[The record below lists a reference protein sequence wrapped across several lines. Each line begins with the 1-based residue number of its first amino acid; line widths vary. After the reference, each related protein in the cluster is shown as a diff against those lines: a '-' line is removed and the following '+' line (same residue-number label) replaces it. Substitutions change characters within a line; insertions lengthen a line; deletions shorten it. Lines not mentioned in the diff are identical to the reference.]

1 MAREKSKK
9 STAKWFSGLRNKY
22 RLVILNDQ
30 TLEEKISLR
39 LSKMNV
45 FVVLGSLTIFLVII
59 TSYIIAFTPLKEYI
73 PGYSSLVSQQAI
85 YRLQLRADSLEEAMN
100 QKELYILNIRNII
113 EGKEILDEIPAVRDT
128 QTDYKNIQLKK
139 TKEDSLLRVEIE
151 SEGKY
156 NLTAQAE
163 EGPVFRSALSS
174 FLFFTPLKGLIT
186 NNFDPVNNHYGID
199 IVAKKNELVKAA
211 LDGRVIMAD
220 WTLETGYTISIQH
233 QSNIVTVYKHNA
245 SVLIKPGTY
254 VKAGEPI
261 AFVGGSG
268 ELSSG
273 PHLHFELWYNGNPV
287 NPRDFISF

>member
-1 MAREKSKK
+1 MAREKSEK
-9 STAKWFSGLRNKY
+9 TTGKWLSGLRNKY

-39 LSKMNV
+39 LSKLNV
-45 FVVLGSLTIFLVII
+45 FVVLGSLAIFLVII

-100 QKELYILNIRNII
+100 QKDLYMLNIRNII
-113 EGKEILDEIPAVRDT
+113 EGKEILDEIPTVRDT
-128 QTDYKNIQLKK
+128 QTDYKNIQLRK
-139 TKEDSLLRVEIE
+139 TKEDSLLRAEIE

-156 NLTAQAE
+156 KLSAQAE

-174 FLFFTPLKGLIT
+174 FLFFTPLKGLVT

-199 IVAKKNELVKAA
+199 IVARKNELVKAA

-268 ELSSG
+268 ELSTG